1 MPANLPPD
9 YFAAEKRL
17 RQAREPEEKIRIIEE
32 MLGIMPKHK
41 GTDHLKADLRQKIA
55 KLQREGERKKQQSRR
70 QNPYLVDKEGAAQV
84 VLIGPPNSGKSQ
96 VLKTVCPS
104 AQTVVEPYPYSTQ
117 RPVPGMMTYQNVSYQ
132 LIDMP
137 PIVKGKLEWW
147 QAELMKLSDG
157 AVLVLDFAASEPSQD
172 LGEIERGLDQVNIKL
187 VGQAEYIEEIGV
199 KGLPTIIAANK
210 LDMPGAGEAFE
221 IFVEL
226 VLGNYE
232 VIGIS
237 AKAGKGFD
245 MLGEALFRRLQLM
258 RIFTKI
264 PGREPDLTDP
274 YVLTKGKTVMDLAAS
289 VHKDFG
295 EKLKFARVWGKTAYE
310 GQKVPRDFELQDGDV
325 VELHI

>member
-1 MPANLPPD
+1 
-9 YFAAEKRL
+9 
-17 RQAREPEEKIRIIEE
+17 
-32 MLGIMPKHK
+32 MPKHK